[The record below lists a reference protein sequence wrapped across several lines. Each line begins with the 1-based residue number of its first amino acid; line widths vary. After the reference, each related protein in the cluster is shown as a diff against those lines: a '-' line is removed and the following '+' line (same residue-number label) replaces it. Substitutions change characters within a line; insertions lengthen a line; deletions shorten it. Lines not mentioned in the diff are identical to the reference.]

1 MAASSPGRGEDLGP
15 QACDEAADI
24 TYLTVGFWR
33 RSAKPA
39 PLSFLV
45 LHSSEKFVL
54 LSEEPWSGQQAHS
67 RRLFKIVK
75 QLNAKSPFRTSSCRA
90 GNYLV
95 VGFEIN
101 WEDVCGLNYH
111 NPLCQPGRVVIEA
124 AHVTKRQF
132 LTMKE
137 AQKYYLKRVS
147 TPDPHSPAFS
157 RRAGAHTLRTYASSP
172 NMSLPLIAR
181 AQLTRAHYTAHAQ
194 HQHIQW
200 QADSNEQLQPAPAQP
215 AAMRNLEQALPSMPE
230 TSAASQAP
238 APAAMQERTART
250 DDCHGTEGHHQPRR
264 GHISAKTCLKHAGV
278 GGMSPPQARETVTAE
293 AEAAPAAADQSS
305 SEMPSASFQANSA
318 PSADQPRQ
326 RPKAPTPE
334 AAADFVSA
342 FSGAS
347 QLQAEEELRR
357 QSGSSEQGVQDQW
370 PETCSWTVPCHVYKY
385 RTVTFNF
392 EDPSLPGVLQ
402 PAINSNER
410 LLKLYE
416 SGLPVWAI
424 FLPTYGLYYRPWMR
438 RLTWI
443 LFIAVSVFSM
453 ACGFYDLYKNV
464 PHVDKVLRKVL
475 GSFFLPSTA
484 IFHWLEDHAQI
495 RLSILLTYLFGES
508 ILFVHLLTW
517 LDRAWNVAGRPIVE
531 VLGPPLVVLGSGLEQ
546 WGRQLLLLGRSF
558 ATAASLAFK
567 TVMGPPMVLL
577 LVGMQAVAQFML
589 PIWQV
594 VVVVVTGP
602 VSLLYAAL
610 RSMQAASSTLW
621 QGARPLG
628 HAARS
633 AATLVRTSSL
643 AATGSGASMADMGQ
657 QMGWWWRWMPG
668 EAWELLRISSLKT
681 LRALQTLGKLATQLA
696 SDVSKHR
703 LTLSRR
709 MCRTW
714 RRCKRW
720 CYGVIMAIA
729 SLPAAVYHW
738 FVSFGAVLH
747 HVPTG
752 LSPSPEAETA
762 TNVLVDATDRPILT
776 GMMAMDNH
784 SKVE

>member
-54 LSEEPWSGQQAHS
+54 LAEEPWSGQQAHS

-172 NMSLPLIAR
+172 NMSLPL
-181 AQLTRAHYTAHAQ
+181 
-194 HQHIQW
+194 
-200 QADSNEQLQPAPAQP
+200 S
-215 AAMRNLEQALPSMPE
+215 
-230 TSAASQAP
+230 
-238 APAAMQERTART
+238 
-250 DDCHGTEGHHQPRR
+250 
-264 GHISAKTCLKHAGV
+264 
-278 GGMSPPQARETVTAE
+278 
-293 AEAAPAAADQSS
+293 
-305 SEMPSASFQANSA
+305 
-318 PSADQPRQ
+318 
-326 RPKAPTPE
+326 
-334 AAADFVSA
+334 
-342 FSGAS
+342 
-347 QLQAEEELRR
+347 
-357 QSGSSEQGVQDQW
+357 
-370 PETCSWTVPCHVYKY
+370 
-385 RTVTFNF
+385 
-392 EDPSLPGVLQ
+392 
-402 PAINSNER
+402 AINNNER

-517 LDRAWNVAGRPIVE
+517 LDRAWTVAGRPIVE
-531 VLGPPLVVLGSGLEQ
+531 VMGPPLVVLGSGLEQ

-558 ATAASLAFK
+558 ATAASLACK

-577 LVGMQAVAQFML
+577 LAGMQAVAQFML

-594 VVVVVTGP
+594 MVVVVIGP

-610 RSMQAASSTLW
+610 RSMQAAISTLW

-643 AATGSGASMADMGQ
+643 AATGSGASMADMSQ

-668 EAWELLRISSLKT
+668 EAWELLRVSSLKT

-720 CYGVIMAIA
+720 CYGLIMAIA
-729 SLPAAVYHW
+729 SLPAAVYRW

-747 HVPTG
+747 HAPNC
-752 LSPSPEAETA
+752 LSSPPEAEAA
-762 TNVLVDATDRPILT
+762 TNVLVDATDRPIVT
-776 GMMAMDNH
+776 GMMAIDNH

>member
-1 MAASSPGRGEDLGP
+1 MAASSPGRGVDLRP
-15 QACDEAADI
+15 QACDEASDI

-39 PLSFLV
+39 PLSFFV

-54 LSEEPWSGQQAHS
+54 LAEEPWCGQQAHS

-95 VGFEIN
+95 VSFEIN
-101 WEDVCGLNYH
+101 WEDVCGFNYH

-147 TPDPHSPAFS
+147 TPEPLSSAVS

-172 NMSLPLIAR
+172 NMSLPLVAR
-181 AQLTRAHYTAHAQ
+181 AELTRAQSKAHAQ
-194 HQHIQW
+194 HKHIQW
-200 QADSNEQLQPAPAQP
+200 QADSNWQLQPAPAQS

-230 TSAASQAP
+230 TSAASQTP
-238 APAAMQERTART
+238 APAAMQEQTART
-250 DDCHGTEGHHQPRR
+250 DDCHATKAHHQPRH
-264 GHISAKTCLKHAGV
+264 GDIGAKTCLKHTGV
-278 GGMSPPQARETVTAE
+278 GGMSPPQAREPETA
-293 AEAAPAAADQSS
+293 AAAAAADQSS
-305 SEMPSASFQANSA
+305 SQMPSASFQANSTL
-318 PSADQPRQ
+318 SADQPRQ
-326 RPKAPTPE
+326 SQNAPASE
-334 AAADFVSA
+334 AAAEFVSA

-347 QLQAEEELRR
+347 QLQAEDELGR
-357 QSGSSEQGVQDQW
+357 QSGSSEQGIQDEW
-370 PETCSWTVPCHVYKY
+370 PDTCTWTVPCHVYKY

-402 PAINSNER
+402 PAINNNER

-517 LDRAWNVAGRPIVE
+517 LDYAWNVAGRPIVE
-531 VLGPPLVVLGSGLEQ
+531 LMGPPLVVLGSGLEQ
-546 WGRQLLLLGRSF
+546 WGRQFLLLGRSC

-577 LVGMQAVAQFML
+577 IAGMQAVAQFML

-594 VVVVVTGP
+594 MVVVVTGP

-610 RSMQAASSTLW
+610 RSMQAASSTVW

-657 QMGWWWRWMPG
+657 QMGGWWWRWMPG

-720 CYGVIMAIA
+720 FYGVIMAIA
-729 SLPAAVYHW
+729 SLPAAVYCW

-747 HVPTG
+747 HVPKR
-752 LSPSPEAETA
+752 LSSSPDAETA
-762 TNVLVDATDRPILT
+762 TNVLVDATDRPVLT
-776 GMMAMDNH
+776 GMMAIDNH

>member
-45 LHSSEKFVL
+45 LHSREKFVL
-54 LSEEPWSGQQAHS
+54 LAEEPWSGQQAHS

-75 QLNAKSPFRTSSCRA
+75 QLNAKSPFRTSSCGA

-95 VGFEIN
+95 VGFEIK

-137 AQKYYLKRVS
+137 AQK
-147 TPDPHSPAFS
+147 
-157 RRAGAHTLRTYASSP
+157 
-172 NMSLPLIAR
+172 
-181 AQLTRAHYTAHAQ
+181 
-194 HQHIQW
+194 
-200 QADSNEQLQPAPAQP
+200 
-215 AAMRNLEQALPSMPE
+215 
-230 TSAASQAP
+230 
-238 APAAMQERTART
+238 
-250 DDCHGTEGHHQPRR
+250 
-264 GHISAKTCLKHAGV
+264 
-278 GGMSPPQARETVTAE
+278 
-293 AEAAPAAADQSS
+293 
-305 SEMPSASFQANSA
+305 
-318 PSADQPRQ
+318 
-326 RPKAPTPE
+326 
-334 AAADFVSA
+334 
-342 FSGAS
+342 
-347 QLQAEEELRR
+347 
-357 QSGSSEQGVQDQW
+357 QSGSSEQGVQDLW

-402 PAINSNER
+402 PAINNNER

-531 VLGPPLVVLGSGLEQ
+531 VMGPPLVVLGSGLEQ

-567 TVMGPPMVLL
+567 TVTGPPLVLL
-577 LVGMQAVAQFML
+577 LAGMQAVAQFML

-594 VVVVVTGP
+594 MVVVVTGP

-643 AATGSGASMADMGQ
+643 AATGSGASMADVGQ

-709 MCRTW
+709 IYRTW

-729 SLPAAVYHW
+729 SLPAAVYRW
-738 FVSFGAVLH
+738 FVSFGAVLRH
-747 HVPTG
+747 APTR
-752 LSPSPEAETA
+752 LSSSPEAETA

-776 GMMAMDNH
+776 GMMAADNH